1 MSGDSL
7 VERLRAQRERHLE
20 RSRIVRVG
28 FVIGGFTVLLAGVAM
43 LVLPGPGF
51 IVIAVALAILSLEF
65 AWAGRLLEKALVHAE
80 RARESARRTSRAER
94 VAVAVAV
101 GLAVAAFV
109 VAAVLWD
116 IPLLPV

>member
-1 MSGDSL
+1 MSSL
-7 VERLRAQRERHLE
+7 VQRLRAQRERHLE
-20 RSRIVRVG
+20 RPRLVRVG
-28 FVIGGFTVLLAGVAM
+28 FMIGGFTVLVAGVAM

-51 IVIAVALAILSLEF
+51 VVIAVALAILSLEF
-65 AWAGRLLEKALVHAE
+65 AWAGRLLDRTLLRAE
-80 RARESARRTSRAER
+80 QARESARRASRAQR
-94 VAVAVAV
+94 VAVGVAV

>member
-1 MSGDSL
+1 MSSM

-20 RSRIVRVG
+20 RGRIVRVG
-28 FVIGGFTVLLAGVAM
+28 FVVAGFTLLAAGVLM

-51 IVIAVALAILSLEF
+51 VVIAVALAILSLEF
-65 AWAGRLLEKALVHAE
+65 AWAGRLLEKALLRAE
-80 RARESARRTSRAER
+80 EARASARRTSP
-94 VAVAVAV
+94 AVRIAV
-101 GLAVAAFV
+101 GVALALAVVAFA